1 VSLAQRLQDDLTR
14 AMRERDE
21 LRRES
26 LRMAIAAVYG
36 AQKAARRELSDDEV
50 TTVLLREVKARRES
64 IEAFSGAGR
73 AATAAEEQAKLDI
86 ISAYLPARM
95 APEELMSLVGEAVDE
110 SGATS
115 PREMGK
121 VMAVLMPR
129 IKGRAEGKDVSAA
142 VAQELARRDLA
153 AHDQTGHGS

>member
-1 VSLAQRLQDDLTR
+1 MTR

-21 LRRES
+21 LRRDS
-26 LRMAIAAVYG
+26 LRMAIAAVYNS
-36 AQKAARRELSDDEV
+36 QKQAGRELSDDEV
-50 TTVLLREVKARRES
+50 VAVLMREVKARRES

-73 AATAAEEQAKLDI
+73 AESAASEQAKLEI
-86 ISAYLPARM
+86 ISAYLPTKLTTD
-95 APEELMSLVGEAVDE
+95 ELGELVRSAVDE
-110 SGATS
+110 TGATS

-129 IKGRAEGKDVSAA
+129 IRGRAEGKDVSAA

-153 AHDQTGHGS
+153 GHGH

>member
-1 VSLAQRLQDDLTR
+1 
-14 AMRERDE
+14 MRERDE
-21 LRRES
+21 LRRAS

-50 TTVLLREVKARRES
+50 IGVLMREVKARRES

-73 AATAAEEQAKLDI
+73 AEAAAEEQAKLEI
-86 ISAYLPARM
+86 ISDYLPERLPAG
-95 APEELMSLVGEAVDE
+95 ELSALVLAAVDE
-110 SGATS
+110 SGTTS

-129 IKGRAEGKDVSAA
+129 IRGRAEGRDVSAA

-153 AHDQTGHGS
+153 AHDVQGH